1 MNHLKSFTAMIKAR
15 TMEFVRDR
23 GAFFWNLF
31 FPFLLIAALVLLFGG
46 GGGSIF
52 TIGTLGNIPAGFDL
66 LETSGI
72 DHINYSERGT
82 TFEEALEPL
91 RKHQIGM
98 LINFETGNYYINS
111 EAQAAELL
119 RILMTSSSPSPGNE
133 NPGETLSAAFSL
145 RELQV
150 SGEAVRYADW
160 IVPGIIGLNM
170 MFSCF
175 FGVGFI
181 IIRYRK
187 NGVLKRMKATP
198 VSAMNFL
205 SAQAV
210 SRFIIIILS
219 STLVF
224 VGTSIFIRFTVKG
237 SWLNLLLIAS
247 IGVFSLISLGLFLAA
262 RIKNEELG
270 GGIINL
276 ATWPMM
282 LISGTFTSLE
292 GSPPF
297 VQSISRALPLTHIL
311 EAMRAIMIDGAT
323 LSQVLPNIIFLLI
336 FTAVFLVLSSLLFR
350 WE

>member
-23 GAFFWNLF
+23 GAFIWNLF
-31 FPFLLIAALVLLFGG
+31 FPFLLIIVLALIFGG
-46 GGGSIF
+46 SGGSIF
-52 TIGTLGNIPAGFDL
+52 TIGTIGDIPAGFYL

-72 DHINYSERGT
+72 DHINYSEQGA

-91 RKHQIGM
+91 RKHQLGM
-98 LINFETGNYYINS
+98 LIDFETGNYYINN

-119 RILMTSSSPSPGNE
+119 RILMTSSSADNGSS
-133 NPGETLSAAFSL
+133 GETLSAAFSL

-160 IVPGIIGLNM
+160 IAPGIIGLNM

-187 NGVLKRMKATP
+187 NGVLKRLKATP
-198 VSAMNFL
+198 VTAMNFL

-210 SRFIIIILS
+210 SRFFIIILS

-224 VGTSIFIRFTVKG
+224 AGSSIFLRFTVKG
-237 SWLNLLLIAS
+237 SVFNLLLIAGV
-247 IGVFSLISLGLFLAA
+247 GVFSLISLGLFLAA

-282 LISGTFTSLE
+282 LFSGTFYNIE
-292 GSPPF
+292 GAPPF

-311 EAMRAIMIDGAT
+311 EGMRAIMIDGAT
-323 LSQVLPNIIFLLI
+323 LSQILPNIIFLLI